1 MLNFGELNAI
11 VAAYG
16 DNLDDEAE
24 VIIKGKG
31 PQVHHV
37 YAEQTTTW
45 CGERDGL
52 RTTQRLVIIGEG

>member
-1 MLNFGELNAI
+1 MLNFGELKAI
-11 VAAYG
+11 VEAYG
-16 DNLDDEAE
+16 DKLDDEAE
-24 VIIKGKG
+24 VIVRGKG

-45 CGERDGL
+45 CGPRDGL